1 MKMIRS
7 DQMWK
12 KLEPFLR
19 VDKAL
24 EEGFSNGKY
33 TKILAKYAKNVM
45 AIDVSEDFLKIATE
59 YLKNID
65 NVKLKLMNAQ
75 RLEFPNKSFDI
86 LLNSSFHEFDLVNG
100 EYSLNLKLKEKIVKE
115 MIRVSNTIVFVE
127 PDVEAVTNEL
137 FKVFSPIEKH
147 ADRIRQSNY
156 LIEEVMNKYNY
167 KKVLDGYSFN
177 EDKYKTKQELEEDML
192 SWWADIKVP
201 SNSEDKMSMIDQID
215 QILDKAGML
224 AQLKVVEKVK
234 YWVFRK

>member
-1 MKMIRS
+1 
-7 DQMWK
+7 
-12 KLEPFLR
+12 
-19 VDKAL
+19 
-24 EEGFSNGKY
+24 
-33 TKILAKYAKNVM
+33 
-45 AIDVSEDFLKIATE
+45 
-59 YLKNID
+59 
-65 NVKLKLMNAQ
+65 
-75 RLEFPNKSFDI
+75 
-86 LLNSSFHEFDLVNG
+86 
-100 EYSLNLKLKEKIVKE
+100 

>member
-86 LLNSSFHEFDLVNG
+86 LLNSSFHEFDLV
-100 EYSLNLKLKEKIVKE
+100 
-115 MIRVSNTIVFVE
+115 
-127 PDVEAVTNEL
+127 
-137 FKVFSPIEKH
+137 
-147 ADRIRQSNY
+147 
-156 LIEEVMNKYNY
+156 
-167 KKVLDGYSFN
+167 
-177 EDKYKTKQELEEDML
+177 
-192 SWWADIKVP
+192 
-201 SNSEDKMSMIDQID
+201 
-215 QILDKAGML
+215 
-224 AQLKVVEKVK
+224 
-234 YWVFRK
+234 